1 MQTNEVNVV
10 TALQRESSYP
20 ECKKDFYSA
29 DTPPVSDALA
39 KWMEENRIE
48 IHKLMKASPIP
59 LKSPPPCLDFSAMP
73 IPSTLVSYLQSHDCM
88 RPTPIQSV
96 AIPFALAGRDVIG
109 SSPTGSGKTLCYI
122 IPLIVHI
129 LGQS

>member
-1 MQTNEVNVV
+1 
-10 TALQRESSYP
+10 
-20 ECKKDFYSA
+20 
-29 DTPPVSDALA
+29 
-39 KWMEENRIE
+39 MEENRIE
-48 IHKLMKASPIP
+48 IHNLMKASPIP

-73 IPSTLVSYLQSHDCM
+73 SPSTLVSYLQSHDCM

>member
-1 MQTNEVNVV
+1 
-10 TALQRESSYP
+10 
-20 ECKKDFYSA
+20 
-29 DTPPVSDALA
+29 
-39 KWMEENRIE
+39 
-48 IHKLMKASPIP
+48 
-59 LKSPPPCLDFSAMP
+59 
-73 IPSTLVSYLQSHDCM
+73 M